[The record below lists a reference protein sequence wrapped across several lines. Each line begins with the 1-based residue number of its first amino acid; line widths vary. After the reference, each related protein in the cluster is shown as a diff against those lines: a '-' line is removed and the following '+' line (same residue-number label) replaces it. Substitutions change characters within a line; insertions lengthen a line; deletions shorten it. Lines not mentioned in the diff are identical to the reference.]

1 MNIPSTI
8 TAGDTIAWTDS
19 LADYPATTWTLK
31 YSLWKYGQA
40 VIGITASASGSDH
53 AVSVAPAVSTA
64 YAAGDWQWTAYV
76 EKGSGGTLERY
87 TVATGRVTIKPNV
100 AAASSSADFRSHAE
114 KMLTG
119 IEATLQGRA
128 TRAEMSLTING
139 KAIQYLKPDELE
151 RWRSIYRRV
160 VSKEKGESSIVG
172 IQFGSA

>member
-40 VIGITASASGSDH
+40 VIGITASTSGSDH

-64 YAAGDWQWTAYV
+64 YAA
-76 EKGSGGTLERY
+76 KGSGGTLERY